1 MIKINRTLDNVNSAT
16 ILPRPLYQQI
26 NKNELI
32 LDLESEELGKSSPP
46 TAMINLD
53 KTVKNNH
60 YRIYKLKRSYSKRTF
75 KFQ

>member
-1 MIKINRTLDNVNSAT
+1 MIKINRNLDNVNSVT

-46 TAMINLD
+46 RATINLD
-53 KTVKNNH
+53 ITVKNNH
-60 YRIYKLKRSYSKRTF
+60 DRTLKT
-75 KFQ
+75 Q